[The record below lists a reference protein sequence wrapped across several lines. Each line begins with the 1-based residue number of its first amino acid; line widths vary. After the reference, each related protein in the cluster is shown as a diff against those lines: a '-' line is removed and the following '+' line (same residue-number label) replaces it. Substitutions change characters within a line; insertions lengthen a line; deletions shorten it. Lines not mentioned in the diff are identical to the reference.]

1 MPSSRFFIIWFVTA
15 LIAFPLLFK
24 WPIFCNVLLNTLTT
38 LFLVTFLTS
47 LILRLSRGRHEDG
60 KRLDMPKWLQVP
72 VDAIFGAITLA
83 TIPFL
88 FISLFSGGVGGCS
101 EVAVIQFKDKNTNIK
116 EPMTHLDPGDKK
128 CEKWYSL
135 NLNI

>member
-1 MPSSRFFIIWFVTA
+1 MPSSRFFIIWFVIA
-15 LIAFPLLFK
+15 LIAFPSLIK
-24 WPIFCNVLLNTLTT
+24 WPIFCNSFLNALIT

-47 LILRLSRGRHEDG
+47 VILRISRGRHEGG
-60 KRLDMPKWLQVP
+60 KRADIPKWLQIP

-83 TIPFL
+83 AIPFL
-88 FISLFSGGVGGCS
+88 LINLFSGGVGACS
-101 EVAVIQFKDKNTNIK
+101 EVAVIQFKDKDTKQSIIGLK
-116 EPMTHLDPGDKK
+116 GDEKK

>member
-1 MPSSRFFIIWFVTA
+1 MPSSRFFIIWFVIA
-15 LIAFPLLFK
+15 LIAFPLLIK
-24 WPIFCNVLLNTLTT
+24 WPIFCNSFLNILIT

-47 LILRLSRGRHEDG
+47 VILRISQRRHEDG
-60 KRLDMPKWLQVP
+60 KRADIPKWLQIP
-72 VDAIFGAITLA
+72 IDAVFGAIALA

-88 FISLFSGGVGGCS
+88 LLSLFSGGVGGCS
-101 EVAVIQFKDKNTNIK
+101 EVAVIQFKDKDTQQSITDLK
-116 EPMTHLDPGDKK
+116 GDDKK